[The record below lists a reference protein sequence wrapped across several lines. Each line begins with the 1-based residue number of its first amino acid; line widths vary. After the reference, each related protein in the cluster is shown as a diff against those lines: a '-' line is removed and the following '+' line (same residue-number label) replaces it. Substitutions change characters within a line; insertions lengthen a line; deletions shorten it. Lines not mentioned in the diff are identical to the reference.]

1 MSSLAVSTV
10 QLMGQHLQMLLV
22 SLGLSIVLAW
32 TIVALILTYPPL
44 RSVILLALSTIYTIP
59 NLALIAFLIPI
70 MGINAKA
77 ILAVVVIYNQII
89 LVRNVLVGFETIPLD
104 IQETALAL
112 GMNFWQRW
120 WRVQIPLILPIFLA
134 GIRLASII
142 SLATLT
148 LGAKV
153 NGGGLGKLLF
163 EGIQTQRYD
172 KIWFGTIALAVLGI
186 TINYGLQQ
194 LEKFLDDRVGVPS
207 LSVKD

>member
-1 MSSLAVSTV
+1 
-10 QLMGQHLQMLLV
+10 MGQHLQMLLV

>member
-1 MSSLAVSTV
+1 
-10 QLMGQHLQMLLV
+10 MGQHLQMLIV

-77 ILAVVVIYNQII
+77 ILATVVIYNQII

-194 LEKFLDDRVGVPS
+194 LERFLNDRVGVPS

>member
-1 MSSLAVSTV
+1 
-10 QLMGQHLQMLLV
+10 MGQHLQMLIV

-186 TINYGLQQ
+186 TINYGLQK
-194 LEKFLDDRVGVPS
+194 LEMLLNDRVGVPS
-207 LSVKD
+207 LSFKD

>member
-1 MSSLAVSTV
+1 
-10 QLMGQHLQMLLV
+10 MGQHLQMLIV

-194 LEKFLDDRVGVPS
+194 LEKLLNDRVGVPS